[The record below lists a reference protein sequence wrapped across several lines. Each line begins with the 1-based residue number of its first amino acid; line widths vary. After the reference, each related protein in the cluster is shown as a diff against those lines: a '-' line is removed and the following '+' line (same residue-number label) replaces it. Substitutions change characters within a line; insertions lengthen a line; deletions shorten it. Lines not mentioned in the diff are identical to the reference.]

1 LNWDQTSGGAKKGFL
16 GSLLGGGS
24 NGVDLDLGCM
34 FEFKDGSKGIVQA
47 LGNHFGQLDRSPY
60 IFLDGDDRTG
70 SVSLGENLYINGKHW
85 DQIKRVMVFAF
96 IYEGVANWAQTNGR
110 VSIKAPDQPEIEIRM
125 DASGKDQNF
134 CVIGML
140 ENRNGSLNI
149 SKEVNYFNG
158 HELADRHYGFG
169 FKWRAGSK

>member
-1 LNWDQTSGGAKKGFL
+1 MHFQFLLTALRYNDASGHCSYVRSCQTKKGFL

-96 IYEGVANWAQTNGR
+96 IYEGVA
-110 VSIKAPDQPEIEIRM
+110 
-125 DASGKDQNF
+125 GK
-134 CVIGML
+134 
-140 ENRNGSLNI
+140 
-149 SKEVNYFNG
+149 
-158 HELADRHYGFG
+158 
-169 FKWRAGSK
+169 